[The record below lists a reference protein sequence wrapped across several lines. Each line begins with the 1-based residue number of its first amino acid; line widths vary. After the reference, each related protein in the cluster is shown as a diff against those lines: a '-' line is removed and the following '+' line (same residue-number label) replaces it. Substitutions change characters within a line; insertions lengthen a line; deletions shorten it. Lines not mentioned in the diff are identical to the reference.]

1 MKPMR
6 NLFLSGFVI
15 MFLLSG
21 CATGGQSG
29 QPGHSNQAD
38 PKSGQSPRNSTPL
51 QEIGERTNNTKP
63 GNDDPDGNNN
73 TTNSKQTID
82 SIGFLEPAGVP
93 KDSKIVNRV
102 SGDLTYV
109 AFFSY
114 RVKSDGSL
122 IPLKDQTALNT
133 VQQSKAKPMLVITNF
148 ANGTFSPD
156 IGHAILTSQ
165 KVENNL
171 IENVVRVM
179 KRKKYAALNVDFEH
193 LKPEDRD
200 RYTQFMKKLIPK
212 VHAAGF
218 PVSTSL
224 APKTSS
230 KQTGSWYSAHDYGA
244 HGKVADFVILM
255 TYEWGWTGGP
265 PMAVA
270 PINQV
275 KKVLDYAVTVIPH
288 DKIIMGMPLYGYDWT
303 LPYKKGGPPAK
314 RLGFQEAAALAKKQG
329 ANIQYDS
336 KSQAPNFRYTDDQ
349 GKKHVVW
356 FENQKSL
363 QAKFNLVKKYNL
375 RGVSYWELGQPSP
388 KNWAL
393 LKNNFQINQR

>member
-6 NLFLSGFVI
+6 NLLLSGFTI
-15 MFLLSG
+15 MFLLSACG
-21 CATGGQSG
+21 TGGQSG
-29 QPGHSNQAD
+29 Q
-38 PKSGQSPRNSTPL
+38 SGQSDPNSDASDPRSAPL
-51 QEIGERTNNTKP
+51 QEAGYDEPNK
-63 GNDDPDGNNN
+63 GKADADSPDGNNKATDN
-73 TTNSKQTID
+73 KQTID
-82 SIGFLEPAGVP
+82 SIGFLEPAGTP
-93 KDSKIVNRV
+93 KDSGIVNRV
-102 SGDLTYV
+102 SDDLTYV

-114 RVKSDGSL
+114 RAKSDGSL
-122 IPLKDQTALNT
+122 IPLKDKTALNT
-133 VQQSKAKPMLVITNF
+133 VQQSKVRPMLVITNF

-156 IGHAILTSQ
+156 VGHAILTNR

-171 IENVVRVM
+171 IQNVVRVM
-179 KRKKYAALNVDFEH
+179 KTKKYTALNVDFEH

-200 RYTQFMKKLIPK
+200 RYTRFMKRLIPK

-230 KQTGSWYSAHDYGA
+230 KQTGSWYTAHDYGA
-244 HGKVADFVILM
+244 HGQIADFVILM

-275 KKVLDYAVTVIPH
+275 KKVLDYAVTAIPH

-314 RLGFQEAAALAKKQG
+314 RLGFQQAAALAKKQG
-329 ANIQYDS
+329 ATVHYDQT
-336 KSQAPNFRYTDDQ
+336 SQAPNFRYTDDRGQ
-349 GKKHVVW
+349 KHVVW

-363 QAKFNLVKKYNL
+363 QAKFNLVKKYDL

-393 LKNNFQINQR
+393 LKNNFRINQR